1 MAKADAYDKRTGKK
15 LPYKVPEKWFELP
28 FSNLRKTPI
37 QKASEASKTAGKA
50 SSKKEG

>member
-15 LPYKVPEKWFELP
+15 LPYKVPEKWFGLFP
-28 FSNLRKTPI
+28 NLRKTPI